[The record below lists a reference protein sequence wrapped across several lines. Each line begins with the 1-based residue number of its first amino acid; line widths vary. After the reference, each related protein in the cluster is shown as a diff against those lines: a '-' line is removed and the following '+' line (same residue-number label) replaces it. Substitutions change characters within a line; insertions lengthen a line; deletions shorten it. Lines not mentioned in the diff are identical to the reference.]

1 MTDIKKPLTL
11 VPSMALELPYVS
23 GLETPVLRVKG
34 LVFAQLFS
42 RVNKT
47 FKIMQFNRRY
57 HTLLWTVMTFTVS
70 QLVLMAL
77 LVSIAHALPV
87 SAQEMLKRPVTL
99 TVDRQPLGAVLA
111 ELEKT
116 TDVRFVYSPQVVRAK
131 QRVSLNARNQPLA
144 GVLETIFRQAN
155 IAWDI
160 VGGQI
165 ILKRNTADKSAK
177 NDDGAEAALLADIAA
192 RTITGTVTDAATK
205 DPLPGVSIILKGTTR
220 GTTTDVAGKFSL
232 SIPDDRGDG
241 AAATLTCSYIGYEP
255 QDVLVSTSQNTLEI
269 SLKADVRA
277 LSEVVVIGY
286 GSQSKAKITGVVS
299 QVKAAELVRYN
310 GSNFAQQLAG
320 KAAGVVINDASAQP
334 GSNPQI
340 VIRGIGT
347 LTAGRNPLIVVD
359 GFPLSEGSSFN
370 SVNPQDIE
378 TVDILKDPSS
388 AAIYGSRAANG
399 VVLITTKK
407 GKTDKINVS
416 LDVYSGIQQ
425 RSDNVEYVDAY
436 QAAQFLTEARDWGY
450 VSRNPTTR
458 SITDDRATRLAKGA
472 SLRELRLSYL
482 QPYLDNQPGL
492 TNTNWLSELFRD
504 APISSYN
511 VAISGGS
518 AKTNYYVSAN
528 YFNQQGIVLN
538 NGLKRYSGTVK
549 IDSKLSD
556 KFDMGVSLNPSYNSQ
571 TFFNNNTNQSNDPIA
586 NLYIMYPMFAPY
598 NADGSLAISKQ
609 IIASIPEDGA
619 LGENAVA
626 LALKIKNNRD
636 FFRTFGNGYLAFRPV
651 EGLTVKTLL
660 GGDVESNLFD
670 FYNPSDVGQYRG
682 AAPKPAVATEN
693 REFTTNFLSENTV
706 TYNRQIQDHT
716 LDLLAGYTFQ
726 KESNSSTNVTGTGI
740 ADDNL
745 PNIAGASA
753 FVASS
758 SRYIWT
764 QISYLA
770 RAQYS
775 YLNKYLF
782 TATIRRDGSSRFGDD
797 RKWGNFPSV
806 TGGWILSNE
815 SFFPQSKLLT
825 FAKIRA
831 SWGQSGNN
839 QIGSYS
845 SQALVNSANYVY
857 GNVLASG
864 FAATTTPNPNLSWET
879 KTSTNVG
886 LNIGLGTRFTLAADY
901 YNSIT
906 KDLLLNVP
914 VPEQSGFSSS
924 IQNIGKIQNSGFELE
939 IGGSNLDLGPVTI
952 GFSGNIAT
960 NANKVLALAPGQ
972 EQILT
977 GGSSQFLTKVGGSI
991 AEMYGY
997 NIIGVYKTQEQLN
1010 TIPSLT
1016 GTLLGDYIV
1025 EDLNGDGK
1033 IDLADRKGFGTY
1045 NPKLT
1050 YGFSSNVGWRGLEL
1064 SFSLVGIV
1072 GRKIFDQQLSSFE
1085 ESGEGFSMPNKYY
1098 FENRYHPTNNPNGFL
1113 AQGNLGN
1120 FSSARRLIRSSNIFF
1135 QDADYLRLRNLQLAY
1150 NLPENWLSRAKL
1162 SGVRLYVTA
1171 NNLLTITKFRG
1182 FNPDATTTG
1191 NVLTNGQ
1198 SQANYPVARSFI
1210 VGFNINF

>member
-1 MTDIKKPLTL
+1 
-11 VPSMALELPYVS
+11 
-23 GLETPVLRVKG
+23 
-34 LVFAQLFS
+34 
-42 RVNKT
+42 
-47 FKIMQFNRRY
+47 MQFNRRY
-57 HTLLWTVMTFTVS
+57 HTMLWTVMKFTAS
-70 QLVLMAL
+70 QLFLMAL
-77 LVSIAHALPV
+77 LVSMAHALPV

-99 TVDRQPLGAVLA
+99 NADRQPLGSVLTQI
-111 ELEKT
+111 EKAA
-116 TDVRFVYSPQVVRAK
+116 DVRFVYSPQVVRAG
-131 QRVSLNARNQPLA
+131 QRVSLRAQNQSLA
-144 GVLETIFRQAN
+144 TVLETIFRQTR
-155 IAWDI
+155 ITWDI

-165 ILKRNTADKSAK
+165 ILKRNPESRAMNNDPASAITVP
-177 NDDGAEAALLADIAA
+177 GEAAV
-192 RTITGTVTDAATK
+192 RTVSGTVTDGK
-205 DPLPGVSIILKGTTR
+205 DPLPGVSVVLKGTAR

-232 SIPDDRGDG
+232 SVPDESV
-241 AAATLTCSYIGYEP
+241 TLACSYIGYEP
-255 QDVLVSTSQNTLEI
+255 QEITLSPGQTTVDVA
-269 SLKADVRA
+269 LKVDQKT

-286 GSQSKAKITGVVS
+286 GSQSKAKVTGVVS
-299 QVKAAELVRYN
+299 QVKSEELVRYN
-310 GSNFAQQLAG
+310 GSSFAQQMAG

-407 GKTDKINVS
+407 GQKDRINVS

-425 RSDNVEYVDAY
+425 RSDKVEYVDAY

-450 VSRNPTTR
+450 ISRNPTTR
-458 SITDDRATRLAKGA
+458 NVSDDRATRLSKGA
-472 SLRELRLSYL
+472 SLRELRLNYL

-492 TNTNWLSELFRD
+492 INTNWLDELFRN

-571 TFFNNNTNQSNDPIA
+571 TFFNNNSNQSNDPIA

-598 NADGSLAISKQ
+598 NADGSLAISNQ
-609 IIASIPEDGA
+609 ILASIPEDGA

-636 FFRTFGNGYLAFRPV
+636 FFRTFGNTYLAFRPL
-651 EGLTVKTLL
+651 EGLTIKTLL

-682 AAPKPAVATEN
+682 AAPKPAVATET
-693 REFTTNFLSENTV
+693 REFTTNYLSENTV
-706 TYNRQIQDHT
+706 TYNRQIHDHT

-726 KESNSSTNVTGTGI
+726 KESGSNTNVTGTGI

-753 FVASS
+753 FVAST
-758 SRYIWT
+758 SRSIWT
-764 QISYLA
+764 QVSYLA

-782 TATIRRDGSSRFGDD
+782 TATIRRDGSSRFGND
-797 RKWGNFPSV
+797 RKWGNFPSI
-806 TGGWILSNE
+806 TGGWIISNE

-825 FAKIRA
+825 FAKVRA

-857 GNVLASG
+857 GNALAPG

-879 KTSTNVG
+879 KTAT
-886 LNIGLGTRFTLAADY
+886 NIGLNLGLGSRFTLSADY
-901 YNSIT
+901 YTSTT

-914 VPEQSGFSSS
+914 VPEQSGFSAS

-939 IGGSNLDLGPVTI
+939 LSGNNLNLGPLNV

-972 EQILT
+972 DQILT

-997 NIIGVYKTQEQLN
+997 NIIGVYKTPEQLN

-1025 EDLNGDGK
+1025 EDLNKDGK
-1033 IDLADRKGFGTY
+1033 IDLSDRKTFGTY

-1050 YGFSSNVGWRGLEL
+1050 YGFSGNLGWKGLEF
-1064 SFSLVGIV
+1064 SFSLLGIV
-1072 GRKIFDQQLSSFE
+1072 GRKIFDQQLSSHE
-1085 ESGEGFSMPNKYY
+1085 ESGEGFGTPNTYY
-1098 FENRYHPTNNPNGFL
+1098 FQNRYHPQNNPNGFL
-1113 AQGNLGN
+1113 AQPNLGN
-1120 FSSARRLIRSSNIFF
+1120 FSSARRLTRASNYFF
-1135 QDADYLRLRNLQLAY
+1135 KDADYLRLRNLQVAY
-1150 NLPENWLSRAKL
+1150 NLPNVWLSRAKL
-1162 SGVRLYVTA
+1162 SGARFYVTA
-1171 NNLLTITKFRG
+1171 NNLFTITKFRG

-1210 VGFNINF
+1210 VGFNVNF

>member
-1 MTDIKKPLTL
+1 
-11 VPSMALELPYVS
+11 
-23 GLETPVLRVKG
+23 
-34 LVFAQLFS
+34 
-42 RVNKT
+42 
-47 FKIMQFNRRY
+47 MQFNRRY
-57 HTLLWTVMTFTVS
+57 HALLWTVMKFTAS
-70 QLVLMAL
+70 QLLLMVL
-77 LVSIAHALPV
+77 LVSLARALPAP
-87 SAQEMLKRPVTL
+87 AQEILKRPVSL
-99 TVDRQPLGAVLA
+99 VADKQPLGAVLA
-111 ELEKT
+111 ELEKSA
-116 TDVRFVYSPQVVRAK
+116 DVRFVYSPQVVRAR
-131 QRVSLNARNQPLA
+131 QRVSLNARNQSLA
-144 GVLETIFRQAN
+144 SVLETIFRQTN
-155 IAWDI
+155 ITWDI

-165 ILKRNTADKSAK
+165 VLKRNPEGRALK
-177 NDDGAEAALLADIAA
+177 NAELPETELLADMAA
-192 RTITGTVTDAATK
+192 RTVTGTVTDAATR
-205 DPLPGVSIILKGTTR
+205 DPLPGVSIILKGSAR
-220 GTTTDVAGKFSL
+220 GTTTDAAGKFSL
-232 SIPDDRGDG
+232 SIPDE
-241 AAATLTCSYIGYEP
+241 ASTLTCSYIGYEP
-255 QDVLVSTSQNTLEI
+255 QDVAVLLSQSVLEI

-286 GSQSKAKITGVVS
+286 GSQSKAKVTGVVS
-299 QVKAAELVRYN
+299 QVKAQELVRYN

-320 KAAGVVINDASAQP
+320 KAAGVIINDASAQP
-334 GSNPQI
+334 GANPQI

-407 GKTDKINVS
+407 GQKDRINVS

-425 RSDNVEYVDAY
+425 RSDPVEYADAY
-436 QAAQFLTEARDWGY
+436 QTALYLTEARDWGY
-450 VSRNPTTR
+450 VSKNPAVR
-458 SITDDRATRLAKGA
+458 SITDDRATRLTKGA
-472 SLRELRLSYL
+472 SLRELRLNYL
-482 QPYLDNQPGL
+482 QPWLDKQPGL
-492 TNTNWLSELFRD
+492 TNTNWLNELFRNG
-504 APISSYN
+504 PMNSYN
-511 VAISGGS
+511 IAVSGGS

-528 YFNQQGIVLN
+528 FFNQDGIVLN

-556 KFDMGVSLNPSYNSQ
+556 KVDLGVSLNPSYTSQ
-571 TFFNNNTNQSNDPIA
+571 AFFNNNGNQSFDPIA
-586 NLYIMYPMFAPY
+586 NMYIMYPMFAPY
-598 NADGSLAISKQ
+598 NADGSLTISKQ
-609 IIASIPEDGA
+609 IVANTPEDGA

-626 LALKIKNNRD
+626 LALKIKSNRD
-636 FFRTFGNGYLAFRPV
+636 VFRTFGNTYLAFRPLP
-651 EGLTVKTLL
+651 GLTLKTLL
-660 GGDVESNLFD
+660 GGDVTSSYVD
-670 FYNPSDVGQYRG
+670 FFNPSDVGGYRT
-682 AAPKPAVATEN
+682 AAPKPAQATES
-693 REFTTNFLSENTV
+693 RDFTTNFLTENTV
-706 TYNRQIQDHT
+706 TYSKQIQDHS

-726 KESNSSTNVTGTGI
+726 KETGTGTSVTGSGI
-740 ADDNL
+740 ADN
-745 PNIAGASA
+745 NITNIGGASA
-753 FVASS
+753 FSASS

-775 YLNKYLF
+775 YQNKYLL
-782 TATIRRDGSSRFGDD
+782 TATLRRDGSSRFGDD

-806 TGGWILSNE
+806 TGGWIISNE
-815 SFFPQSKLLT
+815 SFFPKSKLLS

-845 SQALVNSANYVY
+845 SKALVNSDNYVY
-857 GNVLASG
+857 GSSLAAG

-886 LNIGLGTRFTLAADY
+886 LNLGLGSRFTVSADY
-901 YNSIT
+901 YTSTT

-924 IQNIGKIQNSGFELE
+924 IQNIGQIQNSGFELE
-939 IGGSNLDLGPVTI
+939 VGGNNIDLGPVKW
-952 GFSGNIAT
+952 GFNGNIAT

-972 EQILT
+972 DQIIT
-977 GGSSQFLTKVGGSI
+977 GGSSNFLTKVGGSI

-1033 IDLADRKGFGTY
+1033 IDLNDRKTFGTF

-1050 YGFSSNVGWRGLEL
+1050 YGFSSNFGWKGLEL

-1072 GRKIFDQQLSSFE
+1072 GRKIWDTQLSNQE
-1085 ESGEGFSMPNKYY
+1085 EAGEGFGVPNKYY
-1098 FENRYHPTNNPNGFL
+1098 FENRYHPIDNPNGTL
-1113 AQGNLGN
+1113 AQPNLGN
-1120 FSSARRLIRSSNIFF
+1120 FSAARRLVRASNIFF
-1135 QDADYLRLRNLQLAY
+1135 KDADYLRIRNVQLAY
-1150 NLPENWLSRAKL
+1150 SLPQTWLSRVKL
-1162 SGVRLYVTA
+1162 SGVRVYVTA
-1171 NNLLTITKFRG
+1171 NNPFTFTKFLG
-1182 FNPDATTTG
+1182 FNPDATSTD
-1191 NVLTNGQ
+1191 NVLTNGL

-1210 VGFNINF
+1210 AGFNLTF

>member
-1 MTDIKKPLTL
+1 
-11 VPSMALELPYVS
+11 
-23 GLETPVLRVKG
+23 
-34 LVFAQLFS
+34 
-42 RVNKT
+42 
-47 FKIMQFNRRY
+47 MQFNRRY
-57 HTLLWTVMTFTVS
+57 HALLWTGMKFTAS
-70 QLVLMAL
+70 QLILMAL
-77 LVSIAHALPV
+77 LVGMAHALPV
-87 SAQEMLKRPVTL
+87 SAQEMLKRPVAL
-99 TVDRQPLGAVLA
+99 VVERQPLGAVLGQ
-111 ELEKT
+111 LEKAA
-116 TDVRFVYSPQVVRAK
+116 DVRFVYSPQVVRAG
-131 QRVSLNARNQPLA
+131 QRVSFNAQNQPLA
-144 GVLETIFRQAN
+144 MVLETIFRQAN

-165 ILKRNTADKSAK
+165 VLKRNAGDHSLK
-177 NDDGAEAALLADIAA
+177 NDALTNAVSLADSTV
-192 RTITGTVTDAATK
+192 RTVTGTVVDGVTQV
-205 DPLPGVSIILKGTTR
+205 PLPGVSVLLKGTTR
-220 GTTTDVAGKFSL
+220 GTAADQNGAFSL
-232 SIPDDRGDG
+232 SVPNE
-241 AAATLTCSYIGYEP
+241 ATTLIFSFIGYLSEEVMIAP
-255 QDVLVSTSQNTLEI
+255 GQTTATV
-269 SLKADVRA
+269 SLKADQEQ
-277 LSEVVVIGY
+277 LSEVVVVGY
-286 GSQSKAKITGVVS
+286 GTQSKAKVTGVVS
-299 QVKAAELVRYN
+299 QVKAQELVRYN

-334 GSNPQI
+334 GANPQI

-407 GKTDKINVS
+407 GKSDKINVS
-416 LDVYSGIQQ
+416 LDFYTGIQQ
-425 RSDNVEYVDAY
+425 RSDRVEYVDAY
-436 QAAQFLTEARDWGY
+436 QAAQYFTEARDWGY
-450 VSRNPTTR
+450 VSKNPAAR
-458 SITDDRATRLAKGA
+458 SITDDRATRLSKGA
-472 SLRELRLSYL
+472 SLRELRLNYL
-482 QPYLDNQPGL
+482 QPYLDKQPGL
-492 TNTNWLSELFRD
+492 TNTNWLDEVFRNG
-504 APISSYN
+504 PISSYN

-549 IDSKLSD
+549 IDSRLSD
-556 KFDMGVSLNPSYNSQ
+556 KFDLGVSLNPSYNSQ
-571 TFFNNNTNQSNDPIA
+571 TYLDNNANWSNDPVA
-586 NLYIMYPMFAPY
+586 GLYIMYPFFAPY
-598 NADGSLAISKQ
+598 NPDGSLAISQ
-609 IIASIPEDGA
+609 QLIANIPEDGA

-636 FFRTFGNGYLAFRPV
+636 FFRTFGNTYLAFRPI

-660 GGDVESNLFD
+660 GGDVTSNLFD

-682 AAPKPAVATEN
+682 AAPKPAVAAEN
-693 REFTTNFLSENTV
+693 RDFTTNFLSENTL
-706 TYNRQIQDHT
+706 TYNRQIQDHS

-726 KESNSSTNVTGTGI
+726 KESGSSTNVTGTGI
-740 ADDNL
+740 ADNSL

-758 SRYIWT
+758 SRYVWT

-797 RKWGNFPSV
+797 RKWGNFPSL

-815 SFFPQSKLLT
+815 SFFPKSKLLT
-825 FAKIRA
+825 FAKLRA

-845 SQALVNSANYVY
+845 SKALVSSANYVY
-857 GNVLASG
+857 GNGLGAG
-864 FAATTTPNPNLSWET
+864 FSAITTPNPNLSWET
-879 KTSTNVG
+879 KTATNFG
-886 LNIGLGTRFTLAADY
+886 LNLGLGTRFTLSADY
-901 YNSIT
+901 YASTT

-924 IQNIGKIQNSGFELE
+924 IQNIGKIQNRGFELE
-939 IGGSNLDLGPVTI
+939 LGGSNLDLGPVKW
-952 GFSGNIAT
+952 GFNGNIAT
-960 NANKVLALAPGQ
+960 NVNEVLALAPGQ
-972 EQILT
+972 EQIIA
-977 GGSSQFLTKVGGSI
+977 GSLSQFRTRVGGPI

-997 NIIGVYKTQEQLN
+997 NIIGIYKTQEQLN
-1010 TIPSLT
+1010 STPKLT

-1025 EDLNGDGK
+1025 EDLNNDGV

-1045 NPKLT
+1045 NPELT
-1050 YGFSSNVGWRGLEL
+1050 YGFSSNFGWKGLEL

-1072 GRKIFDQQLSSFE
+1072 GRKISDLQLALFE
-1085 ESGEGFSMPNKYY
+1085 ESAEAFAMPNQYY
-1098 FENRYHPTNNPNGFL
+1098 FENRYHPQNNPDGFL
-1113 AQGNLGN
+1113 AQPNLGN
-1120 FSSARRLIRSSNIFF
+1120 FSSARRLTRTSNYFF
-1135 QDADYLRLRNLQLAY
+1135 KDGDYLRLRNLQVAY
-1150 NLPENWLSRAKL
+1150 TLPQTWL
-1162 SGVRLYVTA
+1162 SGVKMSGARLYVTA
-1171 NNLLTITKFRG
+1171 NNLFTVTKFRG
-1182 FNPDATTTG
+1182 YNPDATSTE
-1191 NVLTNGQ
+1191 NVLTNGF

-1210 VGFNINF
+1210 VGFNVNF